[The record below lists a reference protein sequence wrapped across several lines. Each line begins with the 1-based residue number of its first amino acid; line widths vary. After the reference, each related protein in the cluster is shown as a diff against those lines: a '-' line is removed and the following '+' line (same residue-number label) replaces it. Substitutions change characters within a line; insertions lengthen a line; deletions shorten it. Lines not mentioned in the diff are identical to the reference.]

1 MESYNRQLLRQT
13 NLYSKVVGD
22 VVRAAEIQLQL
33 LGEAPKDFTLV
44 DVIRFTWQ
52 LSSRLDTTAT
62 AISKIS
68 ADNFNKVNVLE
79 ESLKQSGVAKTEGNL
94 IKGERFSSEERKI
107 HESVDRVLTTVKS
120 LARSIETDKLTTMIK
135 ESSGIRDR
143 NLELMIKSGEE
154 KSEIYL
160 ERHIKEQLKARH

>member
-1 MESYNRQLLRQT
+1 
-13 NLYSKVVGD
+13 
-22 VVRAAEIQLQL
+22 
-33 LGEAPKDFTLV
+33 
-44 DVIRFTWQ
+44 
-52 LSSRLDTTAT
+52 
-62 AISKIS
+62 
-68 ADNFNKVNVLE
+68 
-79 ESLKQSGVAKTEGNL
+79 VAKTEGNL

-107 HESVDRVLTTVKS
+107 HESVDRVLTSVKS

-160 ERHIKEQLKARH
+160 ERHIKEQLKSRH